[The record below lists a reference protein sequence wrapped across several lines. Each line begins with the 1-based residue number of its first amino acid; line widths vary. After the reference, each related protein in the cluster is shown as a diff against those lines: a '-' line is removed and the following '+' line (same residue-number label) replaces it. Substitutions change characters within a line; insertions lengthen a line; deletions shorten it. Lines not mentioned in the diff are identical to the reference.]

1 MSESL
6 LKVVNVPK
14 ANEIK
19 FHGLPTPWE
28 IKAVVTGDK
37 ENILS
42 YDGEYTS
49 LTEVPS
55 EENSIT
61 TLLAQLENSPNVLL
75 QVFVTIDGVAHVF
88 LAETSFLADTNQYSV
103 EGKYDGVANLSVKV
117 KTEEEVV
124 KVINDWVVMYSMPN
138 MPSSDE
144 MTMPSASVDVTIG
157 TYTPSCS
164 TEGCNTGYCCD
175 KSLGICTKC
184 EDE

>member
-6 LKVVNVPK
+6 LKVVNIPK

-28 IKAVVTGDK
+28 INAVVTGDK
-37 ENILS
+37 EKILS

-55 EENSIT
+55 EDNSIT

-88 LAETSFLADTNQYSV
+88 IVETSFLADTNQYSV

-117 KTEEEVV
+117 NTEEEVV
-124 KVINDWVVMYSMPN
+124 KVINDWVVMYSMPS

-144 MTMPSASVDVTIG
+144 TTTPSASVDETDPCSGPCG
-157 TYTPSCS
+157 TTACLC
-164 TEGCNTGYCCD
+164 TQTCNNDNGYFY
-175 KSLGICTKC
+175 CT
-184 EDE
+184 